1 MLVLRWSCDSM
12 CVHGK
17 RGSCCGRWH
26 ANMGFELACF
36 RMEMRALPAI
46 DPVTERHA
54 RRRTVRLAVTEEVIL
69 PAFPGS
75 ACTILRI

>member
-1 MLVLRWSCDSM
+1 
-12 CVHGK
+12 
-17 RGSCCGRWH
+17 
-26 ANMGFELACF
+26 MGFELACF